1 MILWMV
7 LPPQSEREQRTKAGA
22 ENEFQVQVGQSAV
35 TRHTSHTPFFLFKFL
50 TRLFSRFSEIFQD
63 FPRFGPRWLIYPI
76 LSYQKR
82 HIVAE

>member
-35 TRHTSHTPFFLFKFL
+35 TRHTSHTPFFLFKIL
-50 TRLFSRFSEIFQD
+50 TRD
-63 FPRFGPRWLIYPI
+63 FPIFGPRWLIYPI